1 MSEYSGL
8 FFLDMNSQILYKYK
22 ADFQSGQVTPA
33 GSFKNSVKRPYC
45 ENIKNIH
52 KKTCVKKLS
61 MVFLMSVKETADHK
75 DRRYP

>member
-45 ENIKNIH
+45 ENIKDIH
-52 KKTCVKKLS
+52 KKTCIEKLPV
-61 MVFLMSVKETADHK
+61 VFLMSVKETVGHT